1 MGHHKECP
9 YCGLPLDEQPK
20 TTTTPNRFKQHDA
33 GTIFGIDSHF
43 TFGKYKGRTVSS
55 VLKDDP
61 AYIAWANENVEW
73 LSFTEGV
80 TDEMSIRLGQ
90 QRERAE
96 RDNPYAHLGK
106 VPF

>member
-20 TTTTPNRFKQHDA
+20 TTTTPNRFQQHNA

-61 AYIAWANENVEW
+61 GYIAWANENVEW
-73 LSFTEGV
+73 LSFTDGV
-80 TDEMSIRLGQ
+80 TDEMSIRLEQ
-90 QRERAE
+90 E
-96 RDNPYAHLGK
+96 RDLRELYLPHDGWGDA
-106 VPF
+106 PF